1 MLMEET
7 LLTHQD
13 GGGLAFKNQFEGF
26 TLCLQGLTDKS
37 DTHKR

>member
-7 LLTHQD
+7 LLTHQG

-26 TLCLQGLTDKS
+26 TLCLQGLIGKS
-37 DTHKR
+37 DTHKW